1 MDGAKLVTDI
11 ANIIIMIKVVG
22 RRFVWAEVFSR
33 EKMDQSKLRI
43 LAVVGSV

>member
-11 ANIIIMIKVVG
+11 ANIIIMISVVG
-22 RRFVWAEVFSR
+22 RRFIWAEAFSR
-33 EKMDQSKLRI
+33 EKVDQIKLRI